1 VEARRVIAYKFLAA
15 GRLAP
20 FSGVSWPEPGTW
32 LEAAKLERWSGI
44 HAVRVQALLGWI
56 DDELWTCELG
66 GAIEDDG
73 EVLVAERGRLLERVD
88 AWNEVSAHDFARACA
103 TRGRELVVEALRG
116 EGHEQEAQELDG
128 LDATSFATTAPVI
141 ATRLPTGLAGL
152 AVMAAD
158 TTALAEG
165 RRLAVREPRLR
176 SHLEAVA
183 ATRSTYG
190 AVAANIAFVV
200 SGSTASLHPGGF
212 ETGFAAERA
221 WQLDRLLDQLGL
233 AVPATA

>member
-1 VEARRVIAYKFLAA
+1 VIAYKFLAA

-32 LEAAKLERWSGI
+32 LDAEYELERCVSGI
-44 HAVRVQALLGWI
+44 HAVRAQALLGWI

-73 EVLVAERGRLLERVD
+73 EVLVAERGRLLERVQ
-88 AWNEVSAHDFARACA
+88 AWSEGAAYDFARACA
-103 TRGRELVVEALRG
+103 TRGRELVLEALRG
-116 EGHEQEAQELDG
+116 EGHEEQARELDG
-128 LDATSFATTAPVI
+128 LDAIGFATTAPIV
-141 ATRLPTGLAGL
+141 ATRLPAEVASLV
-152 AVMAAD
+152 VMAAD

-165 RRLAVREPRLR
+165 RRLPERAPNLR

-183 ATRSTYG
+183 ASRPTYG
-190 AVAANIAFVV
+190 ANAANVAFVV
-200 SGSTASLHPGGF
+200 ASSTASLHAGGF
-212 ETGFAAERA
+212 EAGLAAERA
-221 WQLDRLLDQLGL
+221 WQLDRLLDGLGL